1 MIGQCRRNF
10 LVRALVAL
18 IVATV
23 SNGCVTTP
31 EPAPSISSA
40 RPVGAEFRRALRDCR
55 VKQPGRMNKRMHR
68 SPTSPAVASCLE
80 RRGWLPD
87 GSPISPSEGGG
98 SPGGADGSKQS
109 CETLGLLLGVEQPAR
124 A

>member
-1 MIGQCRRNF
+1 MIDQCRRTF

-18 IVATV
+18 LFATV
-23 SNGCVTTP
+23 SNGCVTAP

-68 SPTSPAVASCLE
+68 SPTSSAVAGCLE
-80 RRGWLPD
+80 GRGWLPD
-87 GSPISPSEGGG
+87 GSSISHVEGRDSQGRN
-98 SPGGADGSKQS
+98 DGP
-109 CETLGLLLGVEQPAR
+109 T
-124 A
+124 